1 MISILPEES
10 SPFALRRQRTDRCA
24 TFLFLLGFCI
34 CFART
39 LIGSAR
45 RFLSH
50 MAGTP
55 QGLFFC
61 QSLPVIQDVL
71 CPLELLMKSSSE
83 SESESD
89 FLRSLPIPSAI
100 NVVPSSSGPV

>member
-50 MAGTP
+50 MAGAP
-55 QGLFFC
+55 PGPFFFQRPPAIPGVLSPLGLFFESASRS
-61 QSLPVIQDVL
+61 QSASGL
-71 CPLELLMKSSSE
+71 
-83 SESESD
+83 
-89 FLRSLPIPSAI
+89 LRSSPPPSAL
-100 NVVPSSSGPV
+100 N